1 MSQVTFFIG
10 KFSQAEGTNFKA
22 NKNGDRPF
30 IGTVLAGTAHSTII
44 DGTMFRRT
52 GLDINKMILCSNE
65 QEPYEGVER
74 WRCTAIA
81 EADLA
86 SLILMQKEGRYDY
99 SKKATEVVIQPVV
112 ESVLPD

>member
-10 KFSQAEGTNFKA
+10 KFSVAQGANFKA
-22 NKNGDRPF
+22 NKNGDVPY
-30 IGTVLAGTAHSTII
+30 IGTVLAGTAYSTII
-44 DGTMFRRT
+44 DGTMFRQT
-52 GLDINKMILCSNE
+52 GLDPNKMILCSNE
-65 QEPYEGVER
+65 QEPYEGVQR

-86 SLILMQKEGRYDY
+86 SLILMQKEGKHDY
-99 SKKATEVVIQPVV
+99 SKKATEVVVQPVI